1 MKQLDCILAWRAIRL
16 SRRHSLFSLLL
27 QSHFPQL
34 IWPYC
39 FLLPVSHLLAPLDNH
54 SLFLGTAQK
63 CFPPT
68 VPRAVQFSLGDW
80 CQIAHLD
87 IRPFVRPVLW
97 LRELRHF
104 IEHPCTPTG
113 KATELPPVG
122 GQTLAWALTHL
133 KKLLVLHRMR
143 VRKGSQCWVP
153 WLWHPDGCSASGN
166 WTQCAGGMPSAGKE
180 PLYSRNALQG
190 LSSRCK
196 ETKYTESKKKK
207 IKIDFVQENPATP
220 PDGLLG
226 KQSKL
231 VRSTVI
237 SAGSSLESCLCA

>member
-1 MKQLDCILAWRAIRL
+1 
-16 SRRHSLFSLLL
+16 
-27 QSHFPQL
+27 
-34 IWPYC
+34 
-39 FLLPVSHLLAPLDNH
+39 
-54 SLFLGTAQK
+54 
-63 CFPPT
+63 
-68 VPRAVQFSLGDW
+68 
-80 CQIAHLD
+80 
-87 IRPFVRPVLW
+87 
-97 LRELRHF
+97 
-104 IEHPCTPTG
+104 
-113 KATELPPVG
+113 
-122 GQTLAWALTHL
+122 
-133 KKLLVLHRMR
+133 
-143 VRKGSQCWVP
+143 
-153 WLWHPDGCSASGN
+153 
-166 WTQCAGGMPSAGKE
+166 MPSAGKE